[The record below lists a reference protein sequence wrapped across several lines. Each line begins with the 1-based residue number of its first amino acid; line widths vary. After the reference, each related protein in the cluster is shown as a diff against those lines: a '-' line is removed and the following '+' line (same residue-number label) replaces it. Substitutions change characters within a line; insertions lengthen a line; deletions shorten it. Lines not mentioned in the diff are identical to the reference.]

1 MDKTADSS
9 PSPFDEAAI
18 EKIVEYSLGL
28 PGAATRLNKIWYPW

>member
-28 PGAATRLNKIWYPW
+28 PGAATRLNKI